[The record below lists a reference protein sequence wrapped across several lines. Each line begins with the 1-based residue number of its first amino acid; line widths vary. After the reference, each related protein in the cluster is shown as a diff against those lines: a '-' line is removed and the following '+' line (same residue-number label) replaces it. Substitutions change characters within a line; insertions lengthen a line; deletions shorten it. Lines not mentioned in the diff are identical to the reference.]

1 MTHVLRET
9 VDLEGISLFANW
21 EMGRKAKTY
30 KFLCIKKGGGGD
42 EEEYGVGPN
51 VEGETLV
58 EGWSRSGWWPKHLE
72 GNKIFPC

>member
-30 KFLCIKKGGGGD
+30 KFLCIKKGGGGMRKNMGWGQMWKEKHWWKD
-42 EEEYGVGPN
+42 GPGVAG
-51 VEGETLV
+51 GQ
-58 EGWSRSGWWPKHLE
+58 S
-72 GNKIFPC
+72 I